1 MKNKFEN
8 PQIGDPVALNRSQG
22 DPIKVLVTRV
32 LATQFEV
39 EGGDRIMRSTGRVVG
54 RSSWARPWTAEI
66 ERAIADR
73 AEAAALEE
81 RRVRVLERLRQAARP
96 VWWMPNPRY
105 DPARPDNRV
114 APQVDRT
121 FDHRALDRVEALAA
135 EVERLAAEAAA
146 ELDAAVARRA

>member
-1 MKNKFEN
+1 MNKFEN
-8 PQIGDPVALNRSQG
+8 PQVGDPAALNRSPG
-22 DPIKVLVTRV
+22 DPVKVLITRV
-32 LATQFEV
+32 LTTQIEV

-54 RSSWARPWTAEI
+54 RTSWARPWTAEV

-81 RRVRVLERLRQAARP
+81 RGVWVLGRLRQAVRP

-121 FDHRALDRVEALAA
+121 FDDRALDRVEALAA
-135 EVERLAAEAAA
+135 EVGRLAAEAVA
-146 ELDAAVARRA
+146 ELDAAARGA